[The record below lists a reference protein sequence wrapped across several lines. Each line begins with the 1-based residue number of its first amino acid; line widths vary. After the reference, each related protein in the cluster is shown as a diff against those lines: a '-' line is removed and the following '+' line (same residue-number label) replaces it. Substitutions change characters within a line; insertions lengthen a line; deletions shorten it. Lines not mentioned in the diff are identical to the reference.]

1 MNFNI
6 FHEDKNNIC
15 MAFLDGNCPY
25 GNKCKYSHDIEKIKN
40 LINKMDNFKEKLQ
53 KKERYNE
60 LKSYLTQPENNVDS
74 SCFSFYNYEDK
85 SIINNNS
92 SSNLNLFDNINI
104 TNNENNLDDIIN
116 KFNNISSN
124 YDSNICKDFLLGKCY
139 ISLCNKIH
147 GYSENFIY
155 KTFINLHN
163 KLITN
168 IIKISNEYF
177 LTSDENCFKIHYVS
191 LKKFETLFTVNIEND
206 FNDKQYISNIFFSN
220 LLIFICVTNKFNKT
234 SLIQIYYSLEKEEFK
249 NYIKVKSNNEKI
261 NSIIFL
267 PKDNL
272 FLVFGLNSIEV
283 FLIKD
288 FDVNLYKLI
297 PIEIGINSV
306 ILINKIFI
314 CGLKSGQV
322 SLLESD
328 QTGENF
334 FNQKAIVKLHK
345 DEITSMYVKTVSENT
360 HYLITG
366 GKDKYFKVFNI
377 EMGFIKV
384 FEVIFSFG
392 VNNIFCNKDRNKN
405 EYFFVSL
412 ENGTIQVL
420 NQNCEIIFDIPNRN
434 NVNIKRM
441 GIVMPNHSKNKEES
455 DTVILNDGMRIEC
468 NVWKQKK
475 L

>member
-1 MNFNI
+1 MNINSFK
-6 FHEDKNNIC
+6 EEKNIC
-15 MAFLDGNCPY
+15 YFFLDGDCPY
-25 GNKCKYSHDIEKIKN
+25 GDKCKFSHDPNKIKK
-40 LINKMDNFKEKLQ
+40 LMEKMDNYKLQ
-53 KKERYNE
+53 LYKQEQYNRIKA
-60 LKSYLTQPENNVDS
+60 LYCPEIKNEEN
-74 SCFSFYNYEDK
+74 CFSFYNYEDK
-85 SIINNNS
+85 SMTTNKINF
-92 SSNLNLFDNINI
+92 SNLNVLDSNFD
-104 TNNENNLDDIIN
+104 NNLDDIIN

-220 LLIFICVTNKFNKT
+220 LLIFICVSNRFNKT